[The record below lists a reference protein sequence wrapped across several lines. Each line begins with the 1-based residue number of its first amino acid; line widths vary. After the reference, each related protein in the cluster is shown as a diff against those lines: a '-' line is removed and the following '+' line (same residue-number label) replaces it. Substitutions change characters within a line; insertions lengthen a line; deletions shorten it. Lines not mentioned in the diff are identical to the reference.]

1 MNQLE
6 LSVVE
11 MCIESLKRNCFPVG
25 SIVVDENERIV
36 SKGRNMINENSG
48 GHREIYGNAIA
59 HAELN
64 ALAKLDGE
72 HLYKY
77 TIYCSMEPCVMCAG
91 VIYMS
96 GIRNIVYGMKDYLAG
111 GLNLYGSTEYYSAKK
126 MKVQQSENLRIIQ
139 AVLIGFLENTEYACR
154 EAFWEPYLKYY
165 EKEYQTARKLLS
177 KGVLPSL
184 MNSTIGIDEF
194 VKAVYKDYY

>member
-11 MCIESLKRNCFPVG
+11 LCIESLKNNCLAIG
-25 SIVVDENERIV
+25 SIVVDENGRIV
-36 SKGRNMINENSG
+36 SKGRNMIGENSG

-72 HLYKY
+72 HLNKY

-91 VIYMS
+91 AIYMS
-96 GIRNIVYGMKDYLAG
+96 GIRNIVYGMRDYLAG
-111 GLNLYGSTEYYSAKK
+111 GLNLYGSTEYYSRKK
-126 MKVQQSENLRIIQ
+126 MTVQHNQNLQIVQ
-139 AVLIGFLENTEYACR
+139 GVLIGFLEDKEYVHR
-154 EAFWEPYLKYY
+154 GGFWEMYLKYY
-165 EKEYQTARKLLS
+165 EKEYLIAKKLLS
-177 KGVLPSL
+177 EGILPSL
-184 MNSTIGIDEF
+184 VNSTMDIDDF
-194 VKAVYKDYY
+194 VKTIYKNYN